1 MRENII
7 VMVGGRSGV
16 GKTSIIDFLV
26 KNQGERYA
34 RPLSYTSRLKR
45 NGEGC
50 EEYNFISEEKMILMR
65 DEGRFLNF
73 DCVYGNYYAIA
84 KKSIDVI
91 NTEGKVPIKEIH
103 PSNQAKIKLCYPNAV
118 SVLIKEIGVN
128 GSRKESAWLTARPE
142 FRLQN
147 VTRDEFARYINEL
160 SERGISFNYTL
171 NTSYLGNKEQIIK
184 REEEIQEYI
193 SFLIEAGVKTITVS
207 LPYMAEIIRRVSDKI
222 GIEVSTIAHLDS
234 LTQIKIWQELYGITK
249 ICIGLNKN
257 RDINFLSAAARY
269 CNEHDIVL
277 TLLANEFCGNG
288 ITESDEI
295 KGATGCIF
303 RDHCYQLHS
312 AGYQKETKL
321 HKDYPMGMCIASR
334 KSKSV
339 WLKMNYIRPEDI
351 KRYNEIGIDHFKLTG
366 RTGSTA
372 HLQEIMRAYMKES
385 YDGNLLG
392 LWKHLET
399 IKEEKEESFRPQVYI
414 DNKKLDGFVDYWFE
428 NRNHICA
435 NEICGETCKYCDL
448 FIKRANI

>member
-1 MRENII
+1 MNREKVMTFMKKSLRFLPDKAYIKLYYRLRVGRKLNMHDPETLNEKLQWLKFNYRFPLQSI
-7 VMVGGRSGV
+7 VSD
-16 GKTSIIDFLV
+16 KLLV
-26 KNQGERYA
+26 RDYVKEKIG
-34 RPLSYTSRLKR
+34 
-45 NGEGC
+45 
-50 EEYNFISEEKMILMR
+50 EEYLIPLLGSWEE
-65 DEGRFLNF
+65 
-73 DCVYGNYYAIA
+73 
-84 KKSIDVI
+84 
-91 NTEGKVPIKEIH
+91 
-103 PSNQAKIKLCYPNAV
+103 
-118 SVLIKEIGVN
+118 
-128 GSRKESAWLTARPE
+128 
-142 FRLQN
+142 
-147 VTRDEFARYINEL
+147 
-160 SERGISFNYTL
+160 YTL

>member
-1 MRENII
+1 
-7 VMVGGRSGV
+7 
-16 GKTSIIDFLV
+16 
-26 KNQGERYA
+26 
-34 RPLSYTSRLKR
+34 
-45 NGEGC
+45 
-50 EEYNFISEEKMILMR
+50 
-65 DEGRFLNF
+65 
-73 DCVYGNYYAIA
+73 
-84 KKSIDVI
+84 
-91 NTEGKVPIKEIH
+91 
-103 PSNQAKIKLCYPNAV
+103 
-118 SVLIKEIGVN
+118 
-128 GSRKESAWLTARPE
+128 
-142 FRLQN
+142 
-147 VTRDEFARYINEL
+147 
-160 SERGISFNYTL
+160 
-171 NTSYLGNKEQIIK
+171 
-184 REEEIQEYI
+184 
-193 SFLIEAGVKTITVS
+193 
-207 LPYMAEIIRRVSDKI
+207 MAEIIRRVSDKI

-351 KRYNEIGIDHFKLTG
+351 KRYNEIGIDRFKLTG

>member
-1 MRENII
+1 MQSL
-7 VMVGGRSGV
+7 G
-16 GKTSIIDFLV
+16 
-26 KNQGERYA
+26 
-34 RPLSYTSRLKR
+34 
-45 NGEGC
+45 
-50 EEYNFISEEKMILMR
+50 
-65 DEGRFLNF
+65 
-73 DCVYGNYYAIA
+73 
-84 KKSIDVI
+84 
-91 NTEGKVPIKEIH
+91 H
-103 PSNQAKIKLCYPNAV
+103 
-118 SVLIKEIGVN
+118 

-312 AGYQKETKL
+312 AGYQKKTKL

>member
-1 MRENII
+1 MNNQLPINQKKIIYKKAKKLIDMYKKGLLGGEVMPEDANPGLSKDSKENCLYFTLPMALNYQRNSYKLWEAAKATYED
-7 VMVGGRSGV
+7 VETTDVFDPKAVTQMSEGELKNR
-16 GKTSIIDFLV
+16 LV
-26 KNQGERYA
+26 KYKVALQPNKHPEIWRKLCATLCDDFDGDI
-34 RPLSYTSRLKR
+34 R
-45 NGEGC
+45 NL
-50 EEYNFISEEKMILMR
+50 FIKNDNSVEK
-65 DEGRFLNF
+65 
-73 DCVYGNYYAIA
+73 
-84 KKSIDVI
+84 
-91 NTEGKVPIKEIH
+91 IKEYIVGNKKKFPYLSGPKILNYWLYVMTQYTAIDLAGREYITVAPDTH
-103 PSNQAKIKLCYPNAV
+103 VIQASIKLG
-118 SVLIKEIGVN
+118 LIKDEDK
-128 GSRKESAWLTARPE
+128 SRA
-142 FRLQN
+142 
-147 VTRDEFARYINEL
+147 D
-160 SERGISFNYTL
+160 
-171 NTSYLGNKEQIIK
+171 
-184 REEEIQEYI
+184 
-193 SFLIEAGVKTITVS
+193 
-207 LPYMAEIIRRVSDKI
+207 
-222 GIEVSTIAHLDS
+222 
-234 LTQIKIWQELYGITK
+234 
-249 ICIGLNKN
+249 IGLNKN

-339 WLKMNYIRPEDI
+339 WLKMNYIRPEDV

>member
-1 MRENII
+1 M
-7 VMVGGRSGV
+7 
-16 GKTSIIDFLV
+16 
-26 KNQGERYA
+26 
-34 RPLSYTSRLKR
+34 
-45 NGEGC
+45 
-50 EEYNFISEEKMILMR
+50 
-65 DEGRFLNF
+65 
-73 DCVYGNYYAIA
+73 
-84 KKSIDVI
+84 
-91 NTEGKVPIKEIH
+91 
-103 PSNQAKIKLCYPNAV
+103 
-118 SVLIKEIGVN
+118 
-128 GSRKESAWLTARPE
+128 
-142 FRLQN
+142 
-147 VTRDEFARYINEL
+147 
-160 SERGISFNYTL
+160 
-171 NTSYLGNKEQIIK
+171 
-184 REEEIQEYI
+184 
-193 SFLIEAGVKTITVS
+193 
-207 LPYMAEIIRRVSDKI
+207 
-222 GIEVSTIAHLDS
+222 
-234 LTQIKIWQELYGITK
+234 
-249 ICIGLNKN
+249 
-257 RDINFLSAAARY
+257 
-269 CNEHDIVL
+269 
-277 TLLANEFCGNG
+277 
-288 ITESDEI
+288 
-295 KGATGCIF
+295 
-303 RDHCYQLHS
+303 HS

>member
-1 MRENII
+1 M
-7 VMVGGRSGV
+7 
-16 GKTSIIDFLV
+16 
-26 KNQGERYA
+26 
-34 RPLSYTSRLKR
+34 
-45 NGEGC
+45 
-50 EEYNFISEEKMILMR
+50 
-65 DEGRFLNF
+65 
-73 DCVYGNYYAIA
+73 
-84 KKSIDVI
+84 
-91 NTEGKVPIKEIH
+91 
-103 PSNQAKIKLCYPNAV
+103 
-118 SVLIKEIGVN
+118 
-128 GSRKESAWLTARPE
+128 
-142 FRLQN
+142 
-147 VTRDEFARYINEL
+147 
-160 SERGISFNYTL
+160 
-171 NTSYLGNKEQIIK
+171 
-184 REEEIQEYI
+184 
-193 SFLIEAGVKTITVS
+193 KTITVS
-207 LPYMAEIIRRVSDKI
+207 LPYVAEIIRRVSDKI

>member
-1 MRENII
+1 MSFFK
-7 VMVGGRSGV
+7 VGCNFSKDLYEQASHLNKEV
-16 GKTSIIDFLV
+16 SINRI
-26 KNQGERYA
+26 
-34 RPLSYTSRLKR
+34 
-45 NGEGC
+45 
-50 EEYNFISEEKMILMR
+50 EEFY
-65 DEGRFLNF
+65 
-73 DCVYGNYYAIA
+73 
-84 KKSIDVI
+84 
-91 NTEGKVPIKEIH
+91 
-103 PSNQAKIKLCYPNAV
+103 
-118 SVLIKEIGVN
+118 

-184 REEEIQEYI
+184 REKEIQEYI

>member
-1 MRENII
+1 MSFFK
-7 VMVGGRSGV
+7 VGCNFSKDLYEQASHLNKEV
-16 GKTSIIDFLV
+16 SINRI
-26 KNQGERYA
+26 
-34 RPLSYTSRLKR
+34 
-45 NGEGC
+45 
-50 EEYNFISEEKMILMR
+50 EEFY
-65 DEGRFLNF
+65 
-73 DCVYGNYYAIA
+73 
-84 KKSIDVI
+84 
-91 NTEGKVPIKEIH
+91 
-103 PSNQAKIKLCYPNAV
+103 
-118 SVLIKEIGVN
+118 

-339 WLKMNYIRPEDI
+339 WLKMNYIRPEDV

-414 DNKKLDGFVDYWFE
+414 DNKIFLSDLLYCCPCFFACRMIIVLILVRGPPYCVLRVLIHNDELILRRTSGVDTSSDINSTQLGNLSLLIAFQF
-428 NRNHICA
+428 RLCLL
-435 NEICGETCKYCDL
+435 CKQI
-448 FIKRANI
+448 FIRRIVYNFCSSSNTILA